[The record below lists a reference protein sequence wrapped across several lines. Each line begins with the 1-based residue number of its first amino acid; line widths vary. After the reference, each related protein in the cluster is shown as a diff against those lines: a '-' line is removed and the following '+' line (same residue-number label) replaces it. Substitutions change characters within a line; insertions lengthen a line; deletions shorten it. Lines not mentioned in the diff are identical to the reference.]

1 MFLTGLSEKTKRFIW
16 IFKIEKLVE
25 KHIDLVKKK
34 LVKLMRDQFAS
45 NLKNELNLES
55 YEDKNESVPII

>member
-1 MFLTGLSEKTKRFIW
+1 MFFDGSTVWDFEWKNKLTD
-16 IFKIEKLVE
+16 E